1 MKELNQKQVF
11 EEIYTTSIET
21 GDTVSNVRFLEK
33 AVVLRPPVL
42 EIGAGR
48 GYVLNWLY
56 QKGIE
61 ATGLE
66 ISEEAIRCALQDFPG
81 IQMMQYEGR
90 VLPFPAGSVE
100 TVISFDVL
108 EHFPDV
114 NAHLADVRRV
124 LRPNGFYAF
133 QTPNILTNLPKEIIC
148 RGGFKKARE
157 FHPSVQSY
165 YGLKQK
171 LKRNG
176 FAFTFVK
183 MPLISSEKYEVLKT
197 WGWGW
202 RLAVTCL
209 AKFPEGLV
217 PFALR
222 PNFWVVAQ
230 KIY

>member
-11 EEIYTTSIET
+11 EEIYTTGTET

-42 EIGAGR
+42 EIGSGR
-48 GYVLNWLY
+48 GYVLNWLD

-66 ISEEAIRCALQDFPG
+66 ISEEAISCALHEYPE
-81 IQMMQYEGR
+81 IQLMQYEGS
-90 VLPFPAGSVE
+90 VLPFSAESFE

-133 QTPNILTNLPKEIIC
+133 QTPNILTNLPKEILY
-148 RGGFKKARE
+148 RGGLKKARE
-157 FHPSVQSY
+157 FHPSVQHY

-176 FAFTFVK
+176 FSFTFIK

-230 KIY
+230 KID